1 MFDPKAKMRYF
12 EKYNDSSR
20 LRMILSFFVNFLVW
34 KMLDLQAKLVFLFKK
49 SFKMLTFYKINIFA
63 DFACQERFCAIFS
76 ELSRY

>member
-34 KMLDLQAKLVFLFKK
+34 KMLDLQAKLVFMF
-49 SFKMLTFYKINIFA
+49 
-63 DFACQERFCAIFS
+63 
-76 ELSRY
+76 